1 MKKTLIFVA
10 IVIAAATLFAETV
23 TCESKMGTCTY
34 EISKGNYSE
43 SCLCRDGSGIGGGG
57 NDGSMPTA
65 LPTEE
70 ECLVNLEKHCKDAG
84 FKCENEAGE
93 CIIEQYNEYFCRCK
107 GVWSANGAVEGGYHG
122 TAEFNEETSE
132 KENCDRLVE
141 ICGTEPATVRDVC
154 EDQEILNQCINYVKT
169 FAAGCYEP
177 LTDEDVEEILDSPS
191 YYYDY
196 AHAQGMPGSVPGCC
210 QESELRKEYQTHLEC
225 LENCKDDN
233 CCETCH
239 VKLVPHD
246 DEDADAANTEAPT
259 TGATP
264 EDKADDNTATPAENK
279 EESNSDGCSLLFI

>member
-1 MKKTLIFVA
+1 MKKSLIFVA
-10 IVIAAATLFAETV
+10 IVIAATTLFAETMS
-23 TCESKMGTCTY
+23 CESKMGECTY
-34 EISKGNYSE
+34 EITSKGIYSE
-43 SCLCRDGSGIGGGG
+43 ECLCRNGDRRGEGG
-57 NDGSMPTA
+57 NDGSMPTI

-70 ECLVNLEKHCKDAG
+70 ECLANLEKKCKDAG

-93 CIIEQYNEYFCRCK
+93 CIIEQHGEYICRCK
-107 GVWSANGAVEGGYHG
+107 GVIDGYQG
-122 TAEFNEETSE
+122 TSEFNEETSE
-132 KENCDRLVE
+132 EENCNRLVE

-246 DEDADAANTEAPT
+246 DEITSEDDADAANTEAPA
-259 TGATP
+259 TGAAP
-264 EDKADDNTATPAENK
+264 ADKADGNTAAPAENK
-279 EESNSDGCSLLFI
+279 EESKSDGCSLLFI